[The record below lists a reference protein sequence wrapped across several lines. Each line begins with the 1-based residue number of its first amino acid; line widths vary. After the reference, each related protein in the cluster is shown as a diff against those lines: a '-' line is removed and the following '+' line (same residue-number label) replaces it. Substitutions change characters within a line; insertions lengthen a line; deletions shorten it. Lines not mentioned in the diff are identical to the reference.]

1 MSGYIKVDGSPNFA
15 RDRSTGAIININ
27 KDEMQKARLAKMA
40 RKQQEQELQDL
51 KNDVDEIKI
60 LLRQLL
66 EKS

>member
-1 MSGYIKVDGSPNFA
+1 MGDYIKVDGSPNFV
-15 RDRSTGAIININ
+15 RDKSTGAIININ

>member
-1 MSGYIKVDGSPNFA
+1 MSDYIKVDGSPNFV
-15 RDRSTGAIININ
+15 RDKSTGAIININ

-40 RKQQEQELQDL
+40 RKQQEKELQDL